1 MVGIVAGGIKFKA
14 IKKGYNYL
22 QTLDIIVAYWHCAKT
37 VGSVLGWFFPYL
49 GTFFRENHPS
59 IKPSYDTNRAGFLL
73 TTPFCILHFWIVTK
87 FSRISLKNGLGRG
100 SETDR
105 PSSKATNS
113 EIVKVLIVP
122 IYPFTTG
129 GRYLNILWRLYGR
142 KNHYPWIFWF
152 AICSFL
158 TFQTKARYEAS
169 LVMSLVVRSLYFIL
183 LILF

>member
-1 MVGIVAGGIKFKA
+1 MILLWCPQGDLNPCCRRERRVTGFRKHSQIAW
-14 IKKGYNYL
+14 NYYR
-22 QTLDIIVAYWHCAKT
+22 YWHCAKT
-37 VGSVLGWFFPYL
+37 VESVLGWFFPYL
-49 GTFFRENHPS
+49 GTFFRENHPKHHPS

-73 TTPFCILHFWIVTK
+73 NTPFWILHFWIVTK

-113 EIVKVLIVP
+113 EIVKALIVP

-129 GRYLNILWRLYGR
+129 GRYHNILWRLYGR
-142 KNHYPWIFWF
+142 KNHYPWIFWY

-158 TFQTKARYEAS
+158 TFQTKARYDAG
-169 LVMSLVVRSLYFIL
+169 LVMLWV
-183 LILF
+183 